1 MNQRDLI
8 DSANEQGFALF
19 DTPVGMCGIAWS
31 PQALIGV
38 QLPEADADAQATRE
52 RMQRRFPSLDE
63 APPSALA
70 QDAIAR
76 MQAVLK
82 GAPDDMLSIE
92 LDMRGVPEFNQR
104 VYALARAIPP
114 GHTRTYGELAV
125 ALGDK
130 ALARAVGQ
138 ALGHNPF
145 APVVPCHRILAA
157 GNKSGGF
164 SAGGGAMTKLKMLH
178 LEGAQPNRM
187 DSLFDAP
194 WG

>member
-1 MNQRDLI
+1 MNEPGSND
-8 DSANEQGFALF
+8 EGFALF
-19 DTPVGMCGIAWS
+19 DTPVGACGIAWS
-31 PQALIGV
+31 AQALVGV
-38 QLPEADADAQATRE
+38 QLPEADEQATRE
-52 RMQRRFPSLDE
+52 RMQRRFPCLHE
-63 APPSALA
+63 APPNALA
-70 QDAIAR
+70 QDAITR
-76 MQAVLK
+76 MQAVLA
-82 GAPDDMLSIE
+82 GAPDDMQSIA

-114 GHTRTYGELAV
+114 GQTRTYGELAV

-130 ALARAVGQ
+130 TLARAVGQ

-157 GNKSGGF
+157 GNKPGGF

-187 DSLFDAP
+187 NSLFDAP